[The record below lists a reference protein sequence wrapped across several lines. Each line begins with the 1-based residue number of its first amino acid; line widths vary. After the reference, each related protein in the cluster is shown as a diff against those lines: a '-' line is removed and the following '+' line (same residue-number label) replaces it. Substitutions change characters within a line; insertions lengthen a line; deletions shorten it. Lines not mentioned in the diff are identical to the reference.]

1 MEKDNVRDLSDEAFE
16 QYKKDIKKYLMEC
29 AWKYKADSADRT
41 INHYIKYVRE
51 GFEKGVAP
59 EDIGIDIGYCCG

>member
-29 AWKYKADSADRT
+29 AWKYEADEADRT
-41 INHYIKYVRE
+41 INHYIKHVRRA
-51 GFEKGVAP
+51 FENGESPAG
-59 EDIGIDIGYCCG
+59 IGTDIGYTCG